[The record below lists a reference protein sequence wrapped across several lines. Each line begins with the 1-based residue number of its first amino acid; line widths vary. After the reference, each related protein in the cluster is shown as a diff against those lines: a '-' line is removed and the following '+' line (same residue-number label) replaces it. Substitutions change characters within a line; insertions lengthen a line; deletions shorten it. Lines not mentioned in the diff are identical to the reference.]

1 MCGIQKHVW
10 TCMKNVMAEG
20 SAVVDKL
27 KMTLSALKLCHKA
40 WVLKHFTA
48 TNPFK
53 YKTKFHI

>member
-1 MCGIQKHVW
+1 
-10 TCMKNVMAEG
+10 MAEG
-20 SAVVDKL
+20 SAVVDKP